1 MKRLRTLVRALL
13 IISSIFIDLWN
24 LKFIFN
30 TGTIFTWAVLF
41 SGTQA
46 LLLMSLLIPSIPFA
60 PYIAAVAGFFI
71 GIEVVDPFLDVI
83 GESVPLMLT
92 TAVLS
97 FFAFPYAAYRW
108 VLEMRNRKAAP
119 WKPDSTRSFY
129 RRTKVVIPPG
139 AEGTILLICVYFVTM
154 VAALIYLIQMLQI

>member
-24 LKFIFN
+24 LKLIFN
-30 TGTIFTWAVLF
+30 TGTIFTWATLF

-60 PYIAAVAGFFI
+60 PYIAAAAGFFI
-71 GIEVVDPFLDVI
+71 GIEVTFSLMDVI

-92 TAVLS
+92 MTVYA
-97 FFAFPYAAYRW
+97 FFAF
-108 VLEMRNRKAAP
+108 
-119 WKPDSTRSFY
+119 S
-129 RRTKVVIPPG
+129 
-139 AEGTILLICVYFVTM
+139 
-154 VAALIYLIQMLQI
+154 